1 MLTEAAKPVLDVAD
15 AAALLGCEED
25 RVRAD
30 ARKLGGLKF
39 GRDWVFPA
47 ATFFKRLNEMA
58 ERSSSS
64 ESPPRPPATAVLQ
77 AVPKRAPPA
86 LPTVVEPRDLR
97 RAARRSEAP
106 SPETTSP

>member
-1 MLTEAAKPVLDVAD
+1 MLTAAAKPVLDVAD

-47 ATFFKRLNEMA
+47 ATFFAALNEMA
-58 ERSSSS
+58 EESRSS
-64 ESPPRPPATAVLQ
+64 ERPRPAASALLQ
-77 AVPKRAPPA
+77 AVPKRAPPK
-86 LPTVVEPRDLR
+86 L
-97 RAARRSEAP
+97 P
-106 SPETTSP
+106 SPA

>member
-1 MLTEAAKPVLDVAD
+1 MADATMPVLDPEQ
-15 AAALLGCEED
+15 AAALLRCDED
-25 RVRAD
+25 TVRAR
-30 ARKLGGLKF
+30 ARELGGLKF

-86 LPTVVEPRDLR
+86 LPTVAEPRDLR